1 MSGFGS
7 FSQDAYEQLK
17 EAYAQQLFLADEAE
31 KAGVKIGQDTLGV
44 ETAPIKSVWLDKT
57 GLWKYPDGK
66 GAYTDTEQKQQDLLA
81 ALRNEEG
88 EIELP
93 EAEQEL
99 DLDGLSEEE
108 LDSMIDEILNEIEG
122 EGESGEEED
131 EDEEEGEGEEEPLSE
146 EELNALIDEVLAE
159 DDKDEEPQL
168 SAADISARI
177 SELKA
182 ELASLSGQ
190 VEEEEEKE
198 EEYEPEGTQGAEEE
212 TDSEDEPVEEEEV
225 ASNDEPA

>member
-17 EAYAQQLFLADEAE
+17 EAYAKQMLLADEVE
-31 KAGVKIGQDTLGV
+31 NAGVKIGQDTLGV
-44 ETAPIKSVWLDKT
+44 ETAPIKSIWLDKT

-66 GAYTDTEQKQQDLLA
+66 GEYADTEQKQQDLLA

-88 EIELP
+88 EVELP

-99 DLDGLSEEE
+99 DLDSLSDEE

-122 EGESGEEED
+122 EGGGEEES
-131 EDEEEGEGEEEPLSE
+131 EGEEEPLSE
-146 EELNALIDEVLAE
+146 EELNTLIDEILAE

-177 SELKA
+177 AELKA
-182 ELASLSGQ
+182 ELASLSEQ
-190 VEEEEEKE
+190 VEEEEEE
-198 EEYEPEGTQGAEEE
+198 EEYEPEETQGTEEE

-225 ASNDEPA
+225 ASDDEPA

>member
-108 LDSMIDEILNEIEG
+108 LDAMIDEILNEIEV
-122 EGESGEEED
+122 
-131 EDEEEGEGEEEPLSE
+131 EGEGEGEREENEEGEENESE
-146 EELNALIDEVLAE
+146 AGEEVE
-159 DDKDEEPQL
+159 EEPQL

-177 SELKA
+177 AELKA
-182 ELASLSGQ
+182 ELASLSEQ
-190 VEEEEEKE
+190 VEEEEEEEEE
-198 EEYEPEGTQGAEEE
+198 EEYEPEETQGAEEE
-212 TDSEDEPVEEEEV
+212 TDSEDESVEEEEV

>member
-57 GLWKYPDGK
+57 GLWRYPDGK
-66 GAYTDTEQKQQDLLA
+66 GEYADTEQKQQDLLA

-88 EIELP
+88 EVELP

-99 DLDGLSEEE
+99 DLDSLSEEE
-108 LDSMIDEILNEIEG
+108 LDAMIDEILNEIEG
-122 EGESGEEED
+122 EGGGEEESE
-131 EDEEEGEGEEEPLSE
+131 EDEGERGEEEPLSE
-146 EELNALIDEVLAE
+146 EELNALIDEILAE
-159 DDKDEEPQL
+159 DDEDEEPQL

-177 SELKA
+177 AELKA
-182 ELASLSGQ
+182 ELASLSEQ
-190 VEEEEEKE
+190 VEEEEEE
-198 EEYEPEGTQGAEEE
+198 EEYEPEETLGAEEE
-212 TDSEDEPVEEEEV
+212 TDSEDELVEEEEV
-225 ASNDEPA
+225 ASDDEPA

>member
-7 FSQDAYEQLK
+7 FSQDAYEQLR

-57 GLWKYPDGK
+57 GLWRYPDGK
-66 GAYTDTEQKQQDLLA
+66 GEYADTEQKQQDLLA

-88 EIELP
+88 EVELP

-99 DLDGLSEEE
+99 DLDSLSDEE

-122 EGESGEEED
+122 EEGGEEES
-131 EDEEEGEGEEEPLSE
+131 EGEEEPLSE
-146 EELNALIDEVLAE
+146 EELIALIDEILAE

-177 SELKA
+177 AELKA
-182 ELASLSGQ
+182 ELASLSEQ
-190 VEEEEEKE
+190 VEEEEEE
-198 EEYEPEGTQGAEEE
+198 EEYEPEETLGAEEE